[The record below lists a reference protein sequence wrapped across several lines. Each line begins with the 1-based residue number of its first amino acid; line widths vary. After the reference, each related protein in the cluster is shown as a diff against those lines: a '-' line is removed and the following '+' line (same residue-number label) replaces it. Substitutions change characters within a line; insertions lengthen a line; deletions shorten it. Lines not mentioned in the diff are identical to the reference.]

1 MIAVPCTFN
10 RFSYCPLYS
19 IYMNEMKNCFNLK
32 DFVWYFVLEL
42 LLFSRKP
49 CTSTRLRITW
59 RWLKLLVS
67 TVLRYLKMF
76 SLSFLALLNKI
87 FSLAVLNEMFS
98 LILSFVNKMFS
109 LALLNTLKKLQ
120 FLKSISWKKC
130 FVFNNK
136 NVLGKNKCTC
146 I

>member
-1 MIAVPCTFN
+1 
-10 RFSYCPLYS
+10 
-19 IYMNEMKNCFNLK
+19 
-32 DFVWYFVLEL
+32 
-42 LLFSRKP
+42 
-49 CTSTRLRITW
+49 
-59 RWLKLLVS
+59 
-67 TVLRYLKMF
+67 MF

-120 FLKSISWKKC
+120 FLKSISRKKC
-130 FVFNNK
+130 FVLNNK
-136 NVLGKNKCTC
+136 NVLGENKCTC

>member
-32 DFVWYFVLEL
+32 DFVWYFLLEL

-49 CTSTRLRITW
+49 YTSTRLRITW

-67 TVLRYLKMF
+67 TVLRYLRMF

-98 LILSFVNKMFS
+98 LILSFVNKMFF
-109 LALLNTLKKLQ
+109 LALLNTLKKITIFKIYFMKKMLC
-120 FLKSISWKKC
+120 LKQQEC
-130 FVFNNK
+130 FRQK
-136 NVLGKNKCTC
+136 
-146 I
+146 